1 MTIVGVA
8 LMVFGLGCLAASA
21 LAWSGRWRSWAS
33 RFLTMNVITPLG
45 FLPALGLFALVIGL
59 LLADAAEPSSA
70 AVAIPFVF
78 ALALM
83 ALDFVGPK
91 WFAPPWLRRERA
103 EYGGIRPDLSDPATA
118 LTYGAVAA
126 AEDDAPRSSDTVG
139 RRFRG
144 DPLAQWKAAWV
155 HGKEDGPKPHGLARA
170 GVTEG
175 RLWLYEQGLA
185 FASGRIEDALRG
197 DTSTAVIG
205 REAVRGARTVP
216 PRAGADGEPRPGPAA
231 RSMFRRLVVDT
242 DDGSYLFEVMRANS
256 KAKRIEETLG

>member
-1 MTIVGVA
+1 VVS
-8 LMVFGLGCLAASA
+8 LLLFGLACLVVSA

-33 RFLTMNVITPLG
+33 RFLTMNVVTPLG
-45 FLPALGLFALVIGL
+45 FLPGLGLLAIVISL
-59 LLADAAEPSSA
+59 LLLDAAEPSSA
-70 AVAIPFVF
+70 AVAIPSVIGI
-78 ALALM
+78 ALM
-83 ALDFVGPK
+83 VLDFIGPK

-103 EYGGIRPDLSDPATA
+103 EYGGVRPDVSDPATA

-126 AEDDAPRSSDTVG
+126 TEAGAPRSSDAVR

-144 DPLAQWKAAWV
+144 ADPLAQWKAAWV
-155 HGKEDGPKPHGLARA
+155 HGQEDGPKPHGLGRA

-197 DTSTAVIG
+197 DTSTAVIA
-205 REAVRGARTVP
+205 RDAVRGARTVP
-216 PRAGADGEPRPGPAA
+216 PRAGADGEPQAGPAA
-231 RSMFRRLVVDT
+231 RSLFRRLVVDT
-242 DDGSYLFEVMRANS
+242 ENGSFLFEVMRANR